1 MVLLCLCVIVK
12 MLGVPA
18 TLLSPDGASDIL
30 GASVLEGFSLLPPVI
45 DIAPSSEAETAS
57 DIQYV
62 PLRPL
67 LITVPFHPPV
77 LSIFG

>member
-1 MVLLCLCVIVK
+1 MVLLCLCVMVQ

-18 TLLSPDGASDIL
+18 TLLSPDGPSDLL
-30 GASVLEGFSLLPPVI
+30 GASVLEGFALLPPVI
-45 DIAPSSEAETAS
+45 DLAPSSEAETAS
-57 DIQYV
+57 DTQYV